1 MQNGN
6 LENSLQY
13 KFFIWLGI
21 ENGYIEGKFSFGG
34 SMNNKEPWDTK
45 VTFFVMYAHI
55 INKDEEMVNDGVH

>member
-34 SMNNKEPWDTK
+34 SMNNKEPWDTESDIFRY
-45 VTFFVMYAHI
+45 VCSY
-55 INKDEEMVNDGVH
+55 N